1 METRNLEEENEQLKI
16 KLSQANAARQHIE
29 EKLVNLLSRDGNYMA
44 TRLLAAEKA
53 ILNQRFELARLN
65 KALAKKR
72 RATDVLRIEAAAAAR
87 VLMQDGRVRHDVLR
101 ATEKPTFG

>member
-72 RATDVLRIEAAAAAR
+72 RAMDVLR
-87 VLMQDGRVRHDVLR
+87 MSVRRRRFRWRLFHSV
-101 ATEKPTFG
+101 ATDTSAHS